1 MFSNG
6 LVAVLVFFFL
16 YLPTFLKH
24 TLKVSKLLS
33 RMHEEWC
40 SLPMVPK
47 ALKKSQ
53 TLKAIGLVWCPVVV
67 GQRKTILVW
76 MVFIRCLSRTA
87 VHCFQGGDTLLLPS
101 DAKKRSYKQFYWSC
115 NHPTN
120 WFFSLLLF
128 CHELWQDGL
137 LCGFFS

>member
-1 MFSNG
+1 MASSLCAGF
-6 LVAVLVFFFL
+6 FFFL

-53 TLKAIGLVWCPVVV
+53 TLKAIGLVWCPVPV

-87 VHCFQGGDTLLLPS
+87 VHCAFKVVIHYCSLRMQKAVNSFTGVATIQPIG
-101 DAKKRSYKQFYWSC
+101 
-115 NHPTN
+115 
-120 WFFSLLLF
+120 FSLCYYSVMNF
-128 CHELWQDGL
+128 GKMVC